1 MKKYQIDKLFVAD
14 VVRVGETYNKRLY
27 KSIFILKDNE
37 FFNVVTGQEMPHS
50 SDCDTDQIGCENVYN
65 CSKNIQTFC
74 HTKICFLSMKFLK
87 LKQKSMENFWK
98 TTKMILNFKKY

>member
-65 CSKNIQTFC
+65 LLKKYPDILPHKNMLSEYEVFEIE
-74 HTKICFLSMKFLK
+74 TKINGK
-87 LKQKSMENFWK
+87 LLENDKDDFE
-98 TTKMILNFKKY
+98 F

>member
-37 FFNVVTGQEMPHS
+37 FFNVVTGQKMPHS

-65 CSKNIQTFC
+65 LLKKYPDILPHKNMLSEYEVFEIE
-74 HTKICFLSMKFLK
+74 TKINGK
-87 LKQKSMENFWK
+87 LLENDKDDFE
-98 TTKMILNFKKY
+98 F